1 MIDPENL
8 TGLPSVSPRFT
19 AKPASEV
26 NEYSNVRARAGR
38 VDHETIFARRVI
50 TTARLSKDLPL
61 LR

>member
-1 MIDPENL
+1 
-8 TGLPSVSPRFT
+8 
-19 AKPASEV
+19 V